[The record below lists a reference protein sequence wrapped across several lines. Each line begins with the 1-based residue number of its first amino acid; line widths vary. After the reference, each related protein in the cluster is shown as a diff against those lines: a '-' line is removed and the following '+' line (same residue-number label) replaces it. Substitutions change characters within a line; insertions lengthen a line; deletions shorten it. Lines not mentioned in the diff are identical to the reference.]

1 MILKTILAAIY
12 APFTLLPLYF
22 LNYALVASYGIS
34 WGASIF
40 LLLAVIGFIYVSAK
54 VIGGTFKMDMYQTL
68 REAHSCVITVNNLAI
83 VISTSFSFFF
93 LWDKNLLGSLL
104 ASTIGGVIAL
114 VAYMAAGILEG
125 RMKKLKEA
133 EPQTEIKK
141 ENA

>member
-1 MILKTILAAIY
+1 MILKTILATIY

-40 LLLAVIGFIYVSAK
+40 LLLAVLGFVYVSAK

-68 REAHSCVITVNNLAI
+68 REAHSCVITANNL
-83 VISTSFSFFF
+83 VIIFSMSFSFFF

-104 ASTIGGVIAL
+104 SSTIGGFIAL
-114 VAYMAAGILEG
+114 ATYMAAGILEG
-125 RMKKLKEA
+125 RMKTLKELD
-133 EPQTEIKK
+133 TV
-141 ENA
+141 